1 MEKLRIPTE
10 EEKERLSKQRM
21 GERTRSIQLCCRGGK
36 ESVHQALGS

>member
-21 GERTRSIQLCCRGGK
+21 GERTRFVQLCCRG